1 MNHPEK
7 VVIGT
12 RKSRLALIQSSIV
25 ADYLRE
31 NFPDME
37 VSLLST
43 TTTGDRIQDKS
54 LDKIGGKGLF
64 VKELDRALLEGKS
77 DLSVHSLKDMPF
89 DEPEGLC
96 TFAYSKREDA
106 RDVLVLPEG
115 KSRIDLSKPIG
126 VSSLRRL
133 IQVSAIYPEAEFD
146 SIRGN
151 VPTRIE
157 KLDSGRYG
165 ALILAAAGLIRLGL
179 EERISRYFEADE
191 VIPCAG
197 QGILAVQ
204 GRSSDDL
211 SYLEGFD
218 DKASRAAAFAERS
231 FVKTLGGG
239 CFFPAAAYAEVKNDS
254 LTLSGLYFSEQ
265 KKKYITG
272 QAKGKVSE
280 AKDIGPDLACRLKK
294 ELDG

>member
-12 RKSRLALIQSSIV
+12 RKSRLALIQSGIV

-31 NFPDME
+31 NFPGME
-37 VSLLST
+37 VSLLPMA
-43 TTTGDRIQDKS
+43 TTGDRVQDKS

-64 VKELDRALLEGKS
+64 VKELDKALLEGKS

-89 DEPEGLC
+89 DEPEGLS

-115 KSRIDLSKPIG
+115 ESEIDLSRPIG

-165 ALILAAAGLIRLGL
+165 ALVLAAAGLIRLGL
-179 EERISRYFEADE
+179 EERISRYFEIDE

-204 GRSSDDL
+204 GRTGDDP

-239 CFFPAAAYAEVKNDS
+239 CFFPAAAYAKIQNES
-254 LTLSGLYFSEQ
+254 LILTGLYFSEQ

-272 QAKGKVSE
+272 QAKGRVSE
-280 AKDIGPDLACRLKK
+280 AKDIGPDLAYRLKK

>member
-1 MNHPEK
+1 MNYPEK

-31 NFPDME
+31 KFPDME
-37 VSLLST
+37 VSLLPM
-43 TTTGDRIQDKS
+43 TTTGDRILDKS

-77 DLSVHSLKDMPF
+77 DISVHSLKDMPF
-89 DEPEGLC
+89 DEPEGLAV
-96 TFAYSKREDA
+96 FAYSKREDA

-115 KSRIDLSKPIG
+115 KSGIDLSKPIG
-126 VSSLRRL
+126 VSSLRRM
-133 IQVSAIYPEAEFD
+133 IQVSALYPEAEFD

-151 VPTRIE
+151 VLTRIE
-157 KLDSGRYG
+157 KLDSGRYS
-165 ALILAAAGLIRLGL
+165 ALILAAAGLKRLGL
-179 EERISRYFEADE
+179 EERISRYFEIDE

-218 DKASRAAAFAERS
+218 DKDSRAAAFAERS

-239 CFFPAAAYAEVKNDS
+239 CFFPAAAYAKIQNES
-254 LTLSGLYFSEQ
+254 LILTGLYFSEQ

-272 QAKGKVSE
+272 QAKGRVSE
-280 AKDIGPDLACRLKK
+280 AKDIGSDLAYRLKK

>member
-37 VSLLST
+37 VSLLSM
-43 TTTGDRIQDKS
+43 TTTGDQIQDKS

-133 IQVSAIYPEAEFD
+133 IQISAIYPEAEFD

-157 KLDSGRYG
+157 KLDSGHYG

-211 SYLEGFD
+211 SYLEDFD

-272 QAKGKVSE
+272 QAKGKISE

>member
-1 MNHPEK
+1 MNYPEK

-37 VSLLST
+37 VSLLPM
-43 TTTGDRIQDKS
+43 TTTGDRILDKS

-89 DEPEGLC
+89 DEPEGLSA
-96 TFAYSKREDA
+96 FAYSKREDA

-115 KSRIDLSKPIG
+115 KSGIDLSKPIG
-126 VSSLRRL
+126 VSSLRRM
-133 IQVSAIYPEAEFD
+133 IQVSALYPEAEFD

-157 KLDSGRYG
+157 KLDSGRYS
-165 ALILAAAGLIRLGL
+165 ALILAAAGLKRLGL
-179 EERISRYFEADE
+179 EERISRYFEIDE

-239 CFFPAAAYAEVKNDS
+239 CFFPAAAYAKIQNES
-254 LTLSGLYFSEQ
+254 LILTGLYFSEQ

-272 QAKGKVSE
+272 QAKGRVSE
-280 AKDIGPDLACRLKK
+280 AKDIGPDLAYRLKK